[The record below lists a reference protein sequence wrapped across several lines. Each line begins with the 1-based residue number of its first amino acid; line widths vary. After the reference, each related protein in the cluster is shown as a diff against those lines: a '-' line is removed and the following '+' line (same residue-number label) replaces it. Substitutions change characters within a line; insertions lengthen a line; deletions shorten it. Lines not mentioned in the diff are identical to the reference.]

1 MFYRYLFPFLDSQE
15 SSKRMRS
22 LLLLIGI
29 GAAFVC
35 CTLLVYATGGTK
47 GAYVHS
53 LYLPILV
60 SAYSFGTWGG
70 IVSGLVGGLFS
81 GPFMPLDVNVGIMQE
96 PYNWIYRTAFFVFVG
111 VLVGKLVAL
120 LRFRLRCV
128 EELLKEMSQTHAR
141 TLKVF
146 ARSISLRDEDTG
158 GHCERVAH
166 DAYVLGKYLGLDKR
180 ELNLLYWAGLLHDLG
195 KMAIPEGILLKN
207 GRLTDTEYEQV
218 KCHVAVGADML
229 KAISPD
235 FDVVV
240 EGIRSHH
247 ERWDGKGYPNGLKG
261 EGIPLFGRIL
271 AVADVF
277 EALTSKRPYREPA
290 CAQEALDYIMAKA
303 GSDFDPVITKAL
315 QKMYEKGF
323 VLVEG
328 YEDDVSVELEM
339 PKTYSTN
346 IIWSNLVVH
355 GRILDSMD
363 SAKPDLLKDDLKQST
378 S

>member
-1 MFYRYLFPFLDSQE
+1 MFFRYIFPFLDSQA
-15 SSKRMRS
+15 SLRDKKS
-22 LLLLIGI
+22 LLLITGIGI
-29 GAAFVC
+29 TLVC
-35 CTLLVYATGGTK
+35 CALLVYATGGTK
-47 GAYVHS
+47 GAYVQS

-70 IVSGLVGGLFS
+70 IVSGLVGGLLS
-81 GPFMPLDVNVGIMQE
+81 GPFMPLDVNIGIMQE
-96 PYNWIYRTAFFVFVG
+96 PHNWIYRTIFFVFVG
-111 VLVGKLVAL
+111 ILVGKLVAL

-195 KMAIPEGILLKN
+195 KIAIPEDILLKN
-207 GRLTDTEYEQV
+207 DRLTDLEYEQV
-218 KCHVAVGADML
+218 KCHVGVGADML

-247 ERWDGKGYPNGLKG
+247 ERWDGTGYPNGLKG
-261 EGIPLFGRIL
+261 EGIPLSGRIL

-277 EALTSKRPYREPA
+277 EALTSKRPYREPSS
-290 CAQEALDYIMAKA
+290 AQETLDYIMAKA
-303 GSDFDPVITKAL
+303 GRDFDPAVTEAL
-315 QKMYEKGF
+315 QRMYEKGF

-328 YEDDVSVELEM
+328 YEDDMSVELEI
-339 PKTYSTN
+339 PKTYSTS
-346 IIWSNLVVH
+346 IIWSNLVIH
-355 GRILDSMD
+355 GQMLDTMD
-363 SAKPDLLKDDLKQST
+363 SEKPDLLKGDLDQSI